1 MNKVYLFSMDG
12 CPHCQDMK
20 SMLNS
25 ENIEYEVKDVEE
37 YKDEYDEFIKLVDN
51 NEFVPAFLC
60 VDIEDNKVNRH
71 LAIAPDRDFD
81 DLEQAL
87 TLVKEFLN

>member
-20 SMLNS
+20 SMLDS

-71 LAIAPDRDFD
+71 LEIAPDRDFD